1 MHVFVTYSHTLVNGE
16 ADIYD
21 GIQWSF
27 GGGSNAW
34 ERLGTAFPLLLG
46 QHNRPLLQ
54 MRRQE
59 GRAFLLLAIYQMTT
73 EIDIGKFRQFDVIYM
88 QAKI

>member
-1 MHVFVTYSHTLVNGE
+1 MAAAGTNIYHVL
-16 ADIYD
+16 
-21 GIQWSF
+21 QWSF
-27 GGGSNAW
+27 GGGTP
-34 ERLGTAFPLLLG
+34 GKGVPIVIG

-59 GRAFLLLAIYQMTT
+59 GRAFLLSAIYQMTT